1 MRLVDVQ
8 GVAASSTMLPIGE
21 ESSVD
26 HLALTP
32 VTKSKATLLH
42 QLCAVSLAES
52 LDEIKSSAVAG
63 YVLISDVDDARQTI
77 TLLCPTGGNLPKNH
91 LILGASPAEGEL
103 GLTFEGI

>member
-1 MRLVDVQ
+1 MDQ
-8 GVAASSTMLPIGE
+8 
-21 ESSVD
+21 
-26 HLALTP
+26 LALMP

-77 TLLCPTGGNLPKNH
+77 TLLCPTGGSLPKNH
-91 LILGASPAEGEL
+91 LILGASSAEGEL
-103 GLTFEGI
+103 ALTFEGV

>member
-1 MRLVDVQ
+1 
-8 GVAASSTMLPIGE
+8 MLPIGE

-42 QLCAVSLAES
+42 QLCAVSLAET
-52 LDEIKSSAVAG
+52 LDEIKSSPVAG

-77 TLLCPTGGNLPKNH
+77 TLLCPTGGDLPKNH
-91 LILGASPAEGEL
+91 LVLGASPPEGEL
-103 GLTFEGI
+103 ALTFEGV

>member
-1 MRLVDVQ
+1 MQ

-26 HLALTP
+26 QLALTP

-52 LDEIKSSAVAG
+52 LDEIKSSAVGG
-63 YVLISDVDDARQTI
+63 YVLISDVDDVRQTI
-77 TLLCPTGGNLPKNH
+77 TLLCPTGGDLPTNH
-91 LILGASPAEGEL
+91 LILGVPPAEGEQ
-103 GLTFEGI
+103 GLTFDGV

>member
-1 MRLVDVQ
+1 
-8 GVAASSTMLPIGE
+8 MLPIGE

-26 HLALTP
+26 QLALTP

-52 LDEIKSSAVAG
+52 LDEIKSSAVGG

-77 TLLCPTGGNLPKNH
+77 TLLCPTGGDLPKNH
-91 LILGASPAEGEL
+91 LILGVLPAEGEQ
-103 GLTFEGI
+103 GLTFDGV

>member
-1 MRLVDVQ
+1 M
-8 GVAASSTMLPIGE
+8 
-21 ESSVD
+21 
-26 HLALTP
+26 
-32 VTKSKATLLH
+32 
-42 QLCAVSLAES
+42 
-52 LDEIKSSAVAG
+52 DEIKSSAVAG